1 MAMRRFYFPAPKK
14 LGGRKKRIYLI
25 ITAVLLVLLAFFA
38 ALLLRSAN
46 DQRTKVYILK
56 GRESYE
62 TGDYEN
68 ALLYLRRANADE
80 KDIEAQILMADCYE
94 AMGNYPRAL
103 ETLRKLNT
111 ADPVVSG
118 RIQAIEQRKMQEV
131 QKQIVTVGGAE
142 LEIGTQTATLD
153 GLGLTDL
160 DLHDL
165 RVLYALDR
173 LSLQNNQLTDITAL
187 SELKGLDELD
197 LAGNHIRDIG
207 PLTDLSGLRVLN
219 LDGNPLENT
228 ESLTSLRYLTSVS
241 LVDTGIDRET
251 VQTLAQSLPNCAIRF
266 GSSEEIQMQLAG
278 DVFNIKTSELALCDR
293 GLTDIDLLQNFSELK
308 VLNLSGNEITDI
320 RPLMGLSK
328 LEILNIDN
336 NLINDLRPLIGL
348 PLLSKLEATNNLIQE
363 TTAVGSIE
371 KLTDLNLSG
380 NPVHDYSGLGR
391 LKALKIL
398 NLTNTGIT
406 DADLQELYGLKSIY
420 NIDLRDNAGLS
431 DRAVGALKS
440 ALPGCAIM
448 TSELVYEIDF
458 SGHLVRSDEKK
469 LVFPS
474 GGISD
479 LSGLSKMARLE
490 ELDLRDNEI
499 VSLYPFEI
507 TPSSTTILKLNLSN
521 NQILDVQSL
530 YALSEIEELDLSGN
544 QISTV
549 ASLRKLTTLRRLNLK
564 GNPLSEEALND
575 LRGWMPDCEIL
586 F

>member
-1 MAMRRFYFPAPKK
+1 MAKKGLYFPSLKK
-14 LGGRKKRIYLI
+14 FEGRKKKIYLI
-25 ITAVLLVLLAFFA
+25 ITAVLLVLLGFFA
-38 ALLLRSAN
+38 AVLLHSAN
-46 DQRTKVYILK
+46 ERRTKEYVLK
-56 GRESYE
+56 ARESYE

-68 ALLYLRRANADE
+68 ALLYLRRAGTDE
-80 KDIEAQILMADCYE
+80 GDTEAQLLMADCYE
-94 AMGNYPRAL
+94 AMDNYPRAL

-118 RIQAIEQRKMQEV
+118 RIQAIEQRRMQEA
-131 QKQIVTVGGAE
+131 QKQIVTVGGTE
-142 LEIGTQTATLD
+142 LETGTQSAMLA

-160 DLHDL
+160 DLRGL
-165 RVLYALDR
+165 TVLYALDR
-173 LSLQNNQLTDITAL
+173 LSLQDNQLTDIAAL

-197 LAGNHIRDIG
+197 LSGNRIRDIG
-207 PLTDLSGLRVLN
+207 PLTELSGLRVLN
-219 LDGNPLENT
+219 LDGNPLEDA
-228 ESLTSLRYLTSVS
+228 ERLTSLRYLTSLS
-241 LVDTGIDRET
+241 LVDTGTDSET
-251 VQTLAQSLPNCAIRF
+251 VQTIAQALPNCAIRF
-266 GSSEEIQMQLAG
+266 GTSEEKQMRLAT
-278 DVFNIKTSELALCDR
+278 DVFNMNASELALCDR
-293 GLTDIDLLQNFSELK
+293 GLTDIELVQNFTELK
-308 VLNLSGNEITDI
+308 ILNLSGNEITDI
-320 RPLMGLSK
+320 RALMGLSK

-336 NLINDLRPLIGL
+336 NLISDLRPLIGL

-380 NPVHDYSGLGR
+380 NPVQDYSGLGR
-391 LKALKIL
+391 LNALKIL

-406 DADLQELYGLKSIY
+406 DADLQDLYGLKSIY
-420 NIDLRDNAGLS
+420 NIDLRNNTGLS

-448 TSELVYEIDF
+448 TSDLVYEIDF

-469 LVFPS
+469 LLFPS

-507 TPSSTTILKLNLSN
+507 TPSSATILKLNLAN

-530 YALSEIEELDLSGN
+530 YTLTGIEELDLSGN

-549 ASLRKLTTLRRLNLK
+549 ASLRKLTTLRRLNLT
-564 GNPLSEEALND
+564 GNPIAEEALND

>member
-1 MAMRRFYFPAPKK
+1 MSS
-14 LGGRKKRIYLI
+14 I
-25 ITAVLLVLLAFFA
+25 
-38 ALLLRSAN
+38 LR
-46 DQRTKVYILK
+46 L
-56 GRESYE
+56 
-62 TGDYEN
+62 
-68 ALLYLRRANADE
+68 
-80 KDIEAQILMADCYE
+80 
-94 AMGNYPRAL
+94 
-103 ETLRKLNT
+103 
-111 ADPVVSG
+111 
-118 RIQAIEQRKMQEV
+118 
-131 QKQIVTVGGAE
+131 
-142 LEIGTQTATLD
+142 
-153 GLGLTDL
+153 
-160 DLHDL
+160 
-165 RVLYALDR
+165 
-173 LSLQNNQLTDITAL
+173 
-187 SELKGLDELD
+187 
-197 LAGNHIRDIG
+197 
-207 PLTDLSGLRVLN
+207 LN
-219 LDGNPLENT
+219 LL
-228 ESLTSLRYLTSVS
+228 
-241 LVDTGIDRET
+241 
-251 VQTLAQSLPNCAIRF
+251 
-266 GSSEEIQMQLAG
+266 
-278 DVFNIKTSELALCDR
+278 
-293 GLTDIDLLQNFSELK
+293 
-308 VLNLSGNEITDI
+308 
-320 RPLMGLSK
+320 LSK